1 MGLLNKI
8 FNFQKKHLKKLRARA
23 ERIDALKDT
32 MRAKSDEELRNKTLE
47 FKEKIKAAGEENEN
61 KVLDEILEEAFAV
74 CREAAYRVLHQFPF
88 IVQIMGAI
96 VIHEGDIAEMKT
108 GEGKTLTATMAVY
121 LNALTGKGVH
131 VVTVNEY
138 LAKRDAEW
146 MGENYRF
153 LGLTVGVNLREKSS
167 AEKQKEY
174 LCDITYTTNAELGFD
189 YLRDHM
195 VRRLEDKTQRG
206 LNFAVIDECDSI
218 LIDESRTPLI
228 ISGGNKANAALYVPA
243 NRFVRSLTEGV
254 HYDVDIK
261 TKSVFLKEEGITKA
275 ERVFGLKNLYDLDN
289 TALVH
294 CINQAL
300 KANYAMSK
308 DVDYVV
314 LDDEIVIVDQFT
326 GRYLKGRTFSDGL
339 HQAIEAKERVTIKP
353 ETITLATITYQ
364 NFFRLYTKLS
374 GMTGTAKTE
383 EEEFLETYNMRVIE
397 IPTNVPVIRIDD
409 NDMIFATKELKFKS
423 LIEEVKE
430 RHAKGQPILVGTIAV
445 ETSEE
450 IDKMMKKEG
459 LHTEVLNAK
468 NHERE
473 AEIIAKAG
481 QIGAITIATNMAGR
495 GTDIKLGEGV
505 KELGGLAVIGSE
517 RHESRRIDNQL
528 RGRSGRQGDPGF
540 SRFYISLEDDLMKR
554 FGGDRYKKM
563 FGNSTEAIQFN
574 LMTSAISSAQK
585 KVEGSNYDARKH
597 LLEYDNVLSQQRE
610 KIYRLRDNVLAVKDC
625 YEITEKFYETASEEL
640 INNSSDFIEKEFV
653 VDIPRL
659 ITNIENKYTGP
670 NTISKE
676 LFYGLE
682 NTRDIALK
690 VKEILISGAEKRKE
704 LWGEEAYNVILKSI
718 LLRCIDMN
726 WPAHIDQM
734 TKLRDGI
741 HLRAYSNVNPLVQY
755 QNEGFEMFQK
765 MMDKI
770 ATEVVLYTLKV
781 EVTFTKKEP
790 TNQEENKETKEDHES
805 KK

>member
-23 ERIDALKDT
+23 EKIDSLKEV
-32 MRAKSDEELRNKTLE
+32 MRAKTDDELKNKTLE
-47 FKEKIKAAGEENEN
+47 FREKIKAAGEENEA

-74 CREAAYRVLHQFPF
+74 CREAAFRVLNQFPF
-88 IVQIMGAI
+88 LVQIMGAL
-96 VIHEGDIAEMKT
+96 VINEGDIAEMKT

-121 LNALTGKGVH
+121 LNALPGKGVH

-146 MGENYRF
+146 MGEIYRF

-167 AEKQKEY
+167 VEKQQEY

-206 LNFAVIDECDSI
+206 LNFAVIDEADSI

-243 NRFVRSLTEGV
+243 NRFVHSLTEGS
-254 HYDVDIK
+254 HYEVDIK
-261 TKSVFLKEEGITKA
+261 TKAVFLKEDGISKA
-275 ERVFGLKNLYDLDN
+275 ERVFGLKNLYDLEN
-289 TALVH
+289 AALVH

-300 KANYAMSK
+300 KANYTMSK

-353 ETITLATITYQ
+353 ETVTLATITYQ
-364 NFFRLYTKLS
+364 NFFRLYNKLS

-383 EEEFLETYNMRVIE
+383 EEEFLNTYNMRVIE
-397 IPTNVPVIRIDD
+397 IPTNVPIARIDD
-409 NDMIFATKELKFKS
+409 NDMIFATKELKFKH

-430 RHAKGQPILVGTIAV
+430 RHATGQPILVGTIAV

-459 LHTEVLNAK
+459 LHAEVLNAK

-473 AEIIAKAG
+473 ADIIAKAG
-481 QIGAITIATNMAGR
+481 QKGAITIATNMAGR
-495 GTDIKLGEGV
+495 GTDIKLGEGI

-554 FGGDRYKKM
+554 FGGERYKKM
-563 FGNSTEAIQFN
+563 FGNSQEAIQFN

-585 KVEGSNYDARKH
+585 KVEGSNYDSRKH

-610 KIYRLRDNVLAVKDC
+610 KIYTLRDNVLATKDC
-625 YEITEKFYETASEEL
+625 YEITEQFYEKAAEEL
-640 INNSSDFIEKEFV
+640 INASSDVVEKEYV
-653 VDIPRL
+653 VDLPRL
-659 ITNIENKYTGP
+659 ITNIESKYTGP

-682 NTRDIALK
+682 NTYQIALK

-726 WPAHIDQM
+726 WPSHIDQM

-741 HLRAYSNVNPLVQY
+741 HLRAYSNQNPLVQY
-755 QNEGFEMFQK
+755 QNEGYEMFQK

-770 ATEVVLYTLKV
+770 ATEVVLYTLRV
-781 EVTFTKKEP
+781 EVTFTKKEEKA
-790 TNQEENKETKEDHES
+790 QQAE
-805 KK
+805 